1 MDDSLDPSAP
11 GPAPGADGLGNL
23 RHELFCQHYVGDCA
37 GNAAAA
43 YGKAGFNASSPQY
56 MAEGG
61 YRLLRRPEV
70 KARVAS
76 LRGELLDQLQ
86 IDRLWISQRRL
97 EIIQGTDKASVKL
110 AALRD
115 LERALDLL
123 PASRQELNGELAL
136 VPYVTYTDK

>member
-1 MDDSLDPSAP
+1 MDACLDPSAP
-11 GPAPGADGLGNL
+11 GPAPGADGLGNI
-23 RHELFCQHYVGDCA
+23 RHERFCQLYVGDCA
-37 GNAAAA
+37 GNATAA
-43 YGKAGFNASSPQY
+43 YSKSGFNASPQS
-56 MAEGG
+56 MAELGH
-61 YRLLRRPEV
+61 RLLLRPDV

-97 EIIQGTDKASVKL
+97 EIIQGSEKESVKL

-123 PASRQELNGELAL
+123 PATKQELSAELSL